1 MGEDELI
8 EELNKNIMADTPNKP
23 TNTKN
28 NAVRLSDEE
37 DIKSASE
44 IVTHAEFSALELTL
58 EDENRILIGVI
69 KKILGVLNEVDA
81 NRANK
86 VLIQIFELTTI
97 INEHKALNKT
107 SQLT

>member
-1 MGEDELI
+1 MEEDKLI

-37 DIKSASE
+37 HIKSASE
-44 IVTHAEFSALELTL
+44 ITLIEFSGLELTL

-69 KKILGVLNEVDA
+69 NEVDA

-86 VLIQIFELTTI
+86 LIQIFELTTI
-97 INEHKALNKT
+97 INDLYTNLKNNQCGTDEK
-107 SQLT
+107 